1 MKLTG
6 QRTLP
11 VDRATAWAALNDVD
25 LLKAAIPGC
34 SAFEVAAPGVF
45 NVGVLA
51 AVGPVKTGFNGTL
64 TLADAQPP
72 ESSTL
77 RFDMKGGAAGFARGE
92 AKVRLE
98 AIDARRTEMHY
109 DVDASVGG
117 RLAQVGSRLVDA
129 AAATMADR
137 FFEGFVA
144 ELAARQPAAARA
156 TGAPQVAGPGSPP
169 GRLALLWRF
178 LKRLLGAR

>member
-11 VDRATAWAALNDVD
+11 VDRATAWAALNDTE

-34 SAFEVAAPGVF
+34 ALFEPSAPDVF
-45 NVGVLA
+45 NVSILA
-51 AVGPVKTGFNGTL
+51 AVGPVKTGFTGTL

-72 ESSTL
+72 AASTL
-77 RFDMKGGAAGFARGE
+77 RFDMKGGGAGFARGE

-98 AIDARRTEMHY
+98 AVDARRTEMRY
-109 DVDASVGG
+109 EVDASIGG
-117 RLAQVGSRLVDA
+117 KLAQIGSRLVDT

-137 FFEGFVA
+137 FFEAFVA
-144 ELAARQPAAARA
+144 GLAARQPASASEVAR
-156 TGAPQVAGPGSPP
+156 PP
-169 GRLALLWRF
+169 GRWTVLWRF
-178 LKRLLGAR
+178 LKRLLGGQ